1 MAFMSSLN
9 SQSDSTNLKNPRGS
23 EMVHEPDEELLSYCR
38 TLGELAKKA
47 SLSLLDCSTAAK
59 NKWLHLAADEMLAQ
73 ADSILEA
80 NAKDLAA
87 APGYS
92 LSPAAVDRLTLTRE
106 RIEGIS
112 HGFCEIASLPDP
124 VGELIGGGTR
134 PNGLQVQK
142 VRVPIGVILF
152 IYESRPNVTAD
163 AAAIAI
169 KSGNAIILRGGK
181 EAFHSSV
188 AIVQLLQQTAIHCG
202 IPEGAIQ
209 LVETLDRDAVGA
221 LLRQSSTIDV
231 AIPRGGES
239 LVRRVVAE
247 ATMPVLKHF
256 DGNCH
261 VYVDRHADLEMAVR
275 IVMNAK
281 TQRMGV
287 CNAAESLLVDAAI
300 APVFL
305 KLVEPGLKDKGIELR
320 GDVKTCSLM
329 PSAVKGT
336 EEDWSKEY
344 LGPIMSVCVVDGVDA
359 AISHINRYGSKHTDA
374 IVTND
379 LPTSRRFVQRV
390 DSAAVMVNASTRFN
404 DGGELGLGAEIGIS
418 TDKIHARGPCGL
430 TELTTYKYVVI
441 GDGQIRE

>member
-9 SQSDSTNLKNPRGS
+9 SQSDSTNRKNPRGS

-112 HGFCEIASLPDP
+112 LGFREIASLPDP

-188 AIVQLLQQTAIHCG
+188 AIVQLLQQTATHCG

-275 IVMNAK
+275 IVINAK

-305 KLVEPGLKDKGIELR
+305 KMVEPGLKDKGIELR

-359 AISHINRYGSKHTDA
+359 AISHINR
-374 IVTND
+374 
-379 LPTSRRFVQRV
+379 
-390 DSAAVMVNASTRFN
+390 
-404 DGGELGLGAEIGIS
+404 
-418 TDKIHARGPCGL
+418 
-430 TELTTYKYVVI
+430 
-441 GDGQIRE
+441 